1 MRGLAAAG
9 STLRH
14 LQARACMRRG
24 ACDVLER
31 AFNYAWMAAGLSL
44 DVPPNSAPP
53 TLLQQQRRVRAAPP

>member
-1 MRGLAAAG
+1 
-9 STLRH
+9 
-14 LQARACMRRG
+14 MRRG